1 MAHIPSTPPPQLKA
15 YWFYTSSQAI
25 DDPLSPLPTTGPQT
39 VRQPPRPFSKY
50 DSSALEGAY
59 QLLLRENQSRGPNRT
74 GQNTSKSTSRSR
86 SPKPREHREHRVKR
100 TESSR
105 SREAAL
111 EGHPIFNVEDDEL
124 QLKDEI
130 STSAST
136 APTQGSMLERRSSIV
151 SGGRLGSLFA
161 PSSAPSNVSTF
172 TAGTEATAANTTTT
186 RNPFIRSL
194 SLSRN
199 STMPQ
204 QQSSA
209 SSSRRSSMTGKRPPA
224 SPSAPPPPQK
234 EIPVGIQRLHKVL
247 LPSLVMAPIYWSP
260 LHDVSSVVRGT
271 WFYKDTMLPVEAEI
285 ANRLEMGW
293 EEVRAWTEEWDMELS
308 SAVEVGREG
317 EEKVRWQLW
326 DTSSISVPN
335 SRPGSSGVM
344 ESQMLDGTAPTAS
357 KTTTGTSNPND
368 PPSRLKPN
376 EWDWVLFVNGRDA
389 YICRDS
395 MLSFGQK
402 RPLANI
408 RRGKPVGTHVVRGF
422 SEAEWLKLHPPR
434 RKPQPAPTPA
444 KNRNHYVV
452 EKKTPMPNNPRRT
465 PAINSEFQA
474 GGDVGSFVQHQEE
487 GLGLG
492 ENDEQRG
499 KVTDLFLVI
508 HG

>member
-1 MAHIPSTPPPQLKA
+1 MAHAPSTPPPQLKA

-25 DDPLSPLPTTGPQT
+25 DDPLSPLPTTAAQNA
-39 VRQPPRPFSKY
+39 RQPPRPFSKY

-59 QLLLRENQSRGPNRT
+59 QELLRENRSRGPNRAERYAP
-74 GQNTSKSTSRSR
+74 KSTSRSQ
-86 SPKPREHREHRVKR
+86 SPKPHEHRVKR
-100 TESSR
+100 SESSR

-111 EGHPIFNVEDDEL
+111 EGHPVFNVEDDGL
-124 QLKDEI
+124 QLRDEI
-130 STSAST
+130 STFAST
-136 APTQGSMLERRSSIV
+136 APTQGSMLERRSTIV

-161 PSSAPSNVSTF
+161 PSSAPSNTSTY
-172 TAGTEATAANTTTT
+172 TAGAETTAANTTPT

-199 STMPQ
+199 STMPH

-209 SSSRRSSMTGKRPPA
+209 SSSRRSSITGRKPPP
-224 SPSAPPPPQK
+224 SPSTPPPPQK

-271 WFYKDTMLPVEAEI
+271 WFYKDTMLPVEAEM
-285 ANRLEMGW
+285 ANRLEVGW
-293 EEVRAWTEEWDMELS
+293 EEVRAWTEEWEMELS

-326 DTSSISVPN
+326 DASSISVPN

-344 ESQMLDGTAPTAS
+344 ESQSLAPVTS
-357 KTTTGTSNPND
+357 KTTPGSSANE
-368 PPSRLKPN
+368 PPRVKPN
-376 EWDWVLFVNGRDA
+376 EWDWVLFANDRDA

-395 MLSFGQK
+395 TLSFGQK
-402 RPLANI
+402 RPLSNI
-408 RRGKPVGTHVVRGF
+408 RRGKTVGTHVVRGF
-422 SEAEWLKLHPPR
+422 SEAEWLKRHPLR
-434 RKPQPAPTPA
+434 RKSQPAATPA
-444 KNRNHYVV
+444 RNRYVA
-452 EKKTPMPNNPRRT
+452 EKKNITTNNPRRT
-465 PAINSEFQA
+465 PVVDSEFQA
-474 GGDVGSFVQHQEE
+474 GGNVGGFSQHQEE

-492 ENDEQRG
+492 ENDWQRG

>member
-1 MAHIPSTPPPQLKA
+1 MAHTPSTPPPQLKA
-15 YWFYTSSQAI
+15 YWFYTSSHAI
-25 DDPLSPLPTTGPQT
+25 DDPLSPLPTTAAQNA
-39 VRQPPRPFSKY
+39 RQPPRPFSKY
-50 DSSALEGAY
+50 DSSALESAY
-59 QLLLRENQSRGPNRT
+59 QELLRENRSRGPSHA

-86 SPKPREHREHRVKR
+86 SPKPREHRVKR

-111 EGHPIFNVEDDEL
+111 EGHPIFNAEDDEL
-124 QLKDEI
+124 QLRGEI
-130 STSAST
+130 TASAST
-136 APTQGSMLERRSSIV
+136 APAQSTMLDRKSSIV

-161 PSSAPSNVSTF
+161 PSSAPSNASTY
-172 TAGTEATAANTTTT
+172 TAGAETTPANTTAV

-209 SSSRRSSMTGKRPPA
+209 TSSRRSSITGKKPPP

-260 LHDVSSVVRGT
+260 LHDVSSVVRGS
-271 WFYKDTMLPVEAEI
+271 WFYKDTMLPVEAEV

-293 EEVRAWTEEWDMELS
+293 EEVRAWTEEWEMELS

-326 DTSSISVPN
+326 DTSSISVPS
-335 SRPGSSGVM
+335 SRPGSSDGM
-344 ESQMLDGTAPTAS
+344 ESQMLDSPAPAS
-357 KTTTGTSNPND
+357 KTTRGTSNPND
-368 PPSRLKPN
+368 PPSRMKPN
-376 EWDWVLFVNGRDA
+376 EWDWVLFADGRDA
-389 YICRDS
+389 YICRNS

-408 RRGKPVGTHVVRGF
+408 RRGKTVGTHVVRGF

-434 RKPQPAPTPA
+434 RKPQTAPTPA
-444 KNRNHYVV
+444 RNRNPYV
-452 EKKTPMPNNPRRT
+452 EKKNVTSNSRRT
-465 PAINSEFQA
+465 PAVNSEFRA
-474 GGDVGSFVQHQEE
+474 GGDVGGFVQHQEE